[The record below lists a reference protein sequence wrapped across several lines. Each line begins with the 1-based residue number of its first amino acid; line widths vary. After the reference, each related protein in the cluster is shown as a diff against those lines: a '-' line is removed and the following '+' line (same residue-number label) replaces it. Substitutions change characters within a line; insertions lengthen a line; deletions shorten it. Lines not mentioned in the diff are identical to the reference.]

1 MKFRPRL
8 STVLLIVNLAVI
20 ALPLGS
26 IFFFRIYEN
35 QLIQETEREL
45 ISQAALIASVY
56 RATVPASLG
65 RLPEAGA
72 LRKRSDPLWTPV
84 NPRIDLAVVETLP
97 ARPDGQPA
105 PTPPSAMAMAAGKVI
120 SPILETTQMT
130 TLIGVR
136 VLDAQ
141 GTAIA
146 GTAEVG
152 LNFAHVP
159 EVAIALKG
167 VYTSALRAREVK
179 SAPSELIT
187 FSRGTGVRVFVAFP
201 ILSEGRVL
209 GAVYL
214 SRTPK
219 SVLRHLYEERSKA
232 ILALLTVLFFAT
244 SLAFLISRTISR
256 PVAELLA
263 RTRRVTRGEVSM
275 MEPLAHPGT
284 LEVSE
289 LSEGISQMARTLSAR
304 AAYIRTLA
312 NHVSHEFKTP
322 LTSIEGAVELLQDH
336 HDTMSETERARF
348 LENIAGSSKR
358 LRMLLER
365 LLELARAENSDPATR
380 HLTLLPIVQR
390 VVGQQSVAAEI
401 SVHISPGLK
410 AMITE
415 EALEI
420 VLGNLIENA
429 AQHGADRIS
438 ITAER
443 GERVELRVRDNG
455 VGITAANR
463 ARIFEH
469 FFTTRRESGGTGL
482 GLGIV
487 NAILVAH
494 GGEIHLNEAVLTG
507 AEFRILLRT

>member
-1 MKFRPRL
+1 
-8 STVLLIVNLAVI
+8 
-20 ALPLGS
+20 
-26 IFFFRIYEN
+26 
-35 QLIQETEREL
+35 
-45 ISQAALIASVY
+45 
-56 RATVPASLG
+56 
-65 RLPEAGA
+65 
-72 LRKRSDPLWTPV
+72 
-84 NPRIDLAVVETLP
+84 
-97 ARPDGQPA
+97 
-105 PTPPSAMAMAAGKVI
+105 
-120 SPILETTQMT
+120 
-130 TLIGVR
+130 
-136 VLDAQ
+136 
-141 GTAIA
+141 
-146 GTAEVG
+146 
-152 LNFAHVP
+152 
-159 EVAIALKG
+159 
-167 VYTSALRAREVK
+167 
-179 SAPSELIT
+179 
-187 FSRGTGVRVFVAFP
+187 
-201 ILSEGRVL
+201 
-209 GAVYL
+209 
-214 SRTPK
+214 
-219 SVLRHLYEERSKA
+219 
-232 ILALLTVLFFAT
+232 
-244 SLAFLISRTISR
+244 
-256 PVAELLA
+256 
-263 RTRRVTRGEVSM
+263 
-275 MEPLAHPGT
+275 
-284 LEVSE
+284 
-289 LSEGISQMARTLSAR
+289 
-304 AAYIRTLA
+304 
-312 NHVSHEFKTP
+312 
-322 LTSIEGAVELLQDH
+322 
-336 HDTMSETERARF
+336 MSETERARF

-365 LLELARAENSDPATR
+365 LLGLARAENSDPATR